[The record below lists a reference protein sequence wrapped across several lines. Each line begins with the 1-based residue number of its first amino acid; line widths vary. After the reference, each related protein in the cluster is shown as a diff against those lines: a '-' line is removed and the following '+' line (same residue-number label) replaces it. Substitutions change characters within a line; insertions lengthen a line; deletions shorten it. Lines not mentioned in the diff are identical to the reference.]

1 MIQSKIGE
9 VPIRSLFRLKKYVA
23 HYRLPIIFSFF
34 LVLVTNGLL
43 LVSPK
48 ILELVFDDLERSISP
63 QKVFLYALLIF
74 GVALGGGAILFA
86 QRRIVNGVARRVE
99 YHLRND
105 FFTHLQKLSAAYYNS
120 VDTGDLMARAT
131 SDINAVR
138 MVLSNAIMFTAD
150 GIVFFIMA
158 LVIMLKIDV
167 ALTLLA
173 VLPYPILALLIR
185 ELGKRIFRS
194 YERIQESY
202 SRMNTKVQENL
213 SGARVVKAYTLEKS
227 EIEKFRELNQEF
239 VDCNRTQIRLIA
251 VFFPLFRCLPGMGHI
266 VLLYLGG
273 IRVIEGQITFGE
285 FVGFL
290 AYLILL
296 VRPMIRLGFVVNA
309 FERGAASM
317 GRISKILDVPP
328 EIYDDKNVNRGIV
341 SIQGGIEFRNL
352 NFAYPGGNSVLK
364 NINLKVD
371 RGMTVAIVG
380 PTGCGKTT
388 LVNLIPRIYEA
399 DRGMIFIDGVNI
411 QDIPLQVLRSNIGF
425 VEQEPFLF
433 SGTLRN
439 NVAYGV
445 ENAGGPEV
453 NRVVRTTDLQAQI
466 EEFPDGLDTYLGE
479 RGITISGGQK
489 QRTALARAIAIHPK
503 ILIMDSAFANVD
515 THTEDTILN
524 RLKDVMVNRTT
535 IIISHRISTVK
546 SADLIIV
553 MKNGEIVE
561 RGTHDTLLKHNGIYM
576 GIYEKQLL
584 QEELDS
590 L

>member
-1 MIQSKIGE
+1 M
-9 VPIRSLFRLKKYVA
+9 
-23 HYRLPIIFSFF
+23 

-48 ILELVFDDLERSISP
+48 ILELVFDDFEKSITP
-63 QKVFLYALLIF
+63 RKVFLYALLIF
-74 GVALGGGAILFA
+74 TVALGGGAILFA
-86 QRRIVNGVARRVE
+86 QRRIINGVARRIE

-105 FFTHLQKLSAAYYNS
+105 FFTHLQKLSAAYYNR

-150 GIVFFIMA
+150 GIVFFAMA
-158 LVIMLKIDV
+158 FVIMLRID
-167 ALTLLA
+167 ATLTLLA

-185 ELGKRIFRS
+185 ELGKRIYRS
-194 YERIQESY
+194 YERIQESF
-202 SRMNTKVQENL
+202 STMNTKLQENL
-213 SGARVVKAYTLEKS
+213 SGVRVVKAYTLEKS
-227 EIEKFRELNQEF
+227 EIDKFRDLNRTF
-239 VDCNRTQIRLIA
+239 VDRNRAQIRLFS
-251 VFFPLFRCLPGMGHI
+251 VFFPLFRCLPGIGH
-266 VLLYLGG
+266 VALLYLGG

-285 FVGFL
+285 FVALL

-317 GRISKILDVPP
+317 ERISKILDEQP
-328 EIYDDKNVNRGIV
+328 EIYDGVNARHGIEA
-341 SIQGGIEFRNL
+341 IQGGIEFRNL
-352 NFAYPGGNSVLK
+352 SFSYPDGTPVLK

-371 RGMTVAIVG
+371 RGQTVAIVG

-388 LVNLIPRIYEA
+388 LVNLIPRLYEA
-399 DRGMIFIDGVNI
+399 DRGTIFIDGVDV
-411 QDIPLQVLRSNIGF
+411 QDIPLHVLRSNIGV

-439 NVAYGV
+439 NIAYGA
-445 ENAGGPEV
+445 ENAGGAEV
-453 NRVVRTTDLQAQI
+453 NGVVRIADLQEQM

-479 RGITISGGQK
+479 RGITISGGQR

-503 ILIMDSAFANVD
+503 ILILDSAFANVD
-515 THTEDTILN
+515 THTEDIILN
-524 RLKDVMVNRTT
+524 RLKEVMENRTT
-535 IIISHRISTVK
+535 IVISHRISTVK

-561 RGTHDTLLKHNGIYM
+561 RGTHDTLLKRNGIYT
-576 GIYEKQLL
+576 GIYDKQLL

>member
-1 MIQSKIGE
+1 M
-9 VPIRSLFRLKKYVA
+9 
-23 HYRLPIIFSFF
+23 

-48 ILELVFDDLERSISP
+48 ILELVFDDLEKSITP
-63 QKVFLYALLIF
+63 RRVFLYALLIF
-74 GVALGGGAILFA
+74 AVALGGGVILFA
-86 QRRIVNGVARRVE
+86 QRRIINGVARRIE

-105 FFTHLQKLSAAYYNS
+105 FFTHLQKLSAAYYNR

-150 GIVFFIMA
+150 GIVFFAMA
-158 LVIMLKIDV
+158 FVIMLRIDV
-167 ALTLLA
+167 TLTLLA

-185 ELGKRIFRS
+185 ELGKRIYRS
-194 YERIQESY
+194 YERIQESFAT
-202 SRMNTKVQENL
+202 MNTKVQENL
-213 SGARVVKAYTLEKS
+213 SGVRVVKAYTLEKS
-227 EIEKFRELNQEF
+227 EIDKFRELNQKF
-239 VDCNRTQIRLIA
+239 VDCNRAQIRLFS
-251 VFFPLFRCLPGMGHI
+251 VFFPLFRCLPGIGHV

-285 FVGFL
+285 FVALL

-317 GRISKILDVPP
+317 ERISKILDEQP
-328 EIYDDKNVNRGIV
+328 EIFDGEKVKRGIE

-352 NFAYPGGNSVLK
+352 NFAYPDGAPVLR

-371 RGMTVAIVG
+371 RGRTVAIVG

-399 DRGMIFIDGVNI
+399 DRGTVFIDGVDV
-411 QDIPLQVLRSNIGF
+411 QDIPVQALRSNIGF

-439 NVAYGV
+439 NIAYGV
-445 ENAGGPEV
+445 DNAGGAEV
-453 NRVVRTTDLQAQI
+453 NGVVHTADLQGQI

-479 RGITISGGQK
+479 RGITISGGQR

-503 ILIMDSAFANVD
+503 ILILDSAFANVD
-515 THTEDTILN
+515 THTEDTILS
-524 RLKDVMVNRTT
+524 RLKDVMENRTT

-546 SADLIIV
+546 SADFIIV

-561 RGTHDTLLKHNGIYM
+561 RGTHDALLERNGIYTA
-576 GIYEKQLL
+576 IYEKQLL

>member
-1 MIQSKIGE
+1 M
-9 VPIRSLFRLKKYVA
+9 
-23 HYRLPIIFSFF
+23 

-48 ILELVFDDLERSISP
+48 ILELVFDDFEKSITP
-63 QKVFLYALLIF
+63 RKVFLYALLIF
-74 GVALGGGAILFA
+74 TVALGGGAILFA
-86 QRRIVNGVARRVE
+86 QRRIINGVARRIE

-105 FFTHLQKLSAAYYNS
+105 FFTHLQKLSAAYYNR

-150 GIVFFIMA
+150 GIVFFAMA
-158 LVIMLKIDV
+158 FVIMLRID
-167 ALTLLA
+167 ATLTLLA

-185 ELGKRIFRS
+185 ELGKRIYRS
-194 YERIQESY
+194 YERIQESF
-202 SRMNTKVQENL
+202 STMNTKLQENL
-213 SGARVVKAYTLEKS
+213 SGVRVVKAYTLEKS
-227 EIEKFRELNQEF
+227 EIDKFRDLNRTF
-239 VDCNRTQIRLIA
+239 VDRNRAQIRLFS
-251 VFFPLFRCLPGMGHI
+251 VFFPLFRCLPGIGH
-266 VLLYLGG
+266 VALLYLGG

-285 FVGFL
+285 FVALL

-317 GRISKILDVPP
+317 ERISKILDEQP
-328 EIYDDKNVNRGIV
+328 EIYDGVNARHGIEA
-341 SIQGGIEFRNL
+341 IQGGIEFRNL
-352 NFAYPGGNSVLK
+352 SFSYPDGTPVLK

-371 RGMTVAIVG
+371 RGQTVAIVG

-388 LVNLIPRIYEA
+388 LVNLIPRLYEA
-399 DRGMIFIDGVNI
+399 DRGTIFIDGVDV
-411 QDIPLQVLRSNIGF
+411 QDIPLHVLRSNIGV

-439 NVAYGV
+439 NIAYGA
-445 ENAGGPEV
+445 ENAGGAEV
-453 NRVVRTTDLQAQI
+453 NGVVRIADLQEQM

-479 RGITISGGQK
+479 RGITISGGQR

-503 ILIMDSAFANVD
+503 ILILDSAFANVD

-524 RLKDVMVNRTT
+524 RLKEVMENRTT
-535 IIISHRISTVK
+535 IVISHRISTVK

-561 RGTHDTLLKHNGIYM
+561 RGTHDTLLKRNGIYT
-576 GIYEKQLL
+576 GIYDKQLL

>member
-1 MIQSKIGE
+1 M
-9 VPIRSLFRLKKYVA
+9 
-23 HYRLPIIFSFF
+23 FSFM

-48 ILELVFDDLERSISP
+48 ILELVFDDFEKSITP
-63 QKVFLYALLIF
+63 RKVFLYALLIF
-74 GVALGGGAILFA
+74 TVALGGGAILFA
-86 QRRIVNGVARRVE
+86 QRRIINGVARRIE

-105 FFTHLQKLSAAYYNS
+105 FFTHLQKLSAAYYNR

-150 GIVFFIMA
+150 GIVFFAMA
-158 LVIMLKIDV
+158 FVIMLRID
-167 ALTLLA
+167 ATLTLLA

-185 ELGKRIFRS
+185 ELGKRIYRS
-194 YERIQESY
+194 YERIQESF
-202 SRMNTKVQENL
+202 STMNTKLQENL
-213 SGARVVKAYTLEKS
+213 SGVRVVKAYTLEKS
-227 EIEKFRELNQEF
+227 EIDKFRDLNRTF
-239 VDCNRTQIRLIA
+239 VDRNRAQIRLFS
-251 VFFPLFRCLPGMGHI
+251 VFFPLFRCLPGIGH
-266 VLLYLGG
+266 VALLYLGG

-285 FVGFL
+285 FVALL

-317 GRISKILDVPP
+317 ERISKILDEQP
-328 EIYDDKNVNRGIV
+328 EIYDGVNARHGIEA
-341 SIQGGIEFRNL
+341 IQGGIEFRNL
-352 NFAYPGGNSVLK
+352 SFSYPDGTPVLK

-371 RGMTVAIVG
+371 RGQTVAIVG

-388 LVNLIPRIYEA
+388 LVNLIPRLYEA
-399 DRGMIFIDGVNI
+399 DRGTIFIDGVDV
-411 QDIPLQVLRSNIGF
+411 QDIPLHVLRSNIGV

-439 NVAYGV
+439 NIAYGA
-445 ENAGGPEV
+445 ENAGGAEV
-453 NRVVRTTDLQAQI
+453 NGVVRIADLQEQM

-479 RGITISGGQK
+479 RGITISGGQR

-503 ILIMDSAFANVD
+503 ILILDSAFANVD
-515 THTEDTILN
+515 THTEDIILN
-524 RLKDVMVNRTT
+524 RLKEVMENRTT
-535 IIISHRISTVK
+535 IVISHRISTVK

-561 RGTHDTLLKHNGIYM
+561 RGTHDTLLKRNGIYT
-576 GIYEKQLL
+576 GIYDKQLL

>member
-1 MIQSKIGE
+1 M
-9 VPIRSLFRLKKYVA
+9 
-23 HYRLPIIFSFF
+23 

-48 ILELVFDDLERSISP
+48 ILELVFDDFEKSITP
-63 QKVFLYALLIF
+63 RKVFLYALLIF

-86 QRRIVNGVARRVE
+86 QRRIINGVARRIE

-105 FFTHLQKLSAAYYNS
+105 FFTHLQKLSAAYYNR

-150 GIVFFIMA
+150 GIVFFAMA
-158 LVIMLKIDV
+158 FVIMLRID
-167 ALTLLA
+167 ATLTLLA

-185 ELGKRIFRS
+185 ELGKRIYRS
-194 YERIQESY
+194 YERIQESF
-202 SRMNTKVQENL
+202 STMNTKLQENL
-213 SGARVVKAYTLEKS
+213 SGVRVVKAYTLEKS
-227 EIEKFRELNQEF
+227 EIDKFRDL
-239 VDCNRTQIRLIA
+239 NRTFVNRNRAQIRLFS
-251 VFFPLFRCLPGMGHI
+251 VFFPLFRCLPGIGH
-266 VLLYLGG
+266 VALLYLGG

-285 FVGFL
+285 FVALL

-317 GRISKILDVPP
+317 ERISKILDEQP
-328 EIYDDKNVNRGIV
+328 EIYDGVNARHGIEA
-341 SIQGGIEFRNL
+341 IQGGIEFRNL
-352 NFAYPGGNSVLK
+352 SFSYPDGTPVLK
-364 NINLKVD
+364 NINLKVE
-371 RGMTVAIVG
+371 RGQTVAIVG

-388 LVNLIPRIYEA
+388 LVNLIPRLYEA
-399 DRGMIFIDGVNI
+399 DRGTIFIDGVDV
-411 QDIPLQVLRSNIGF
+411 QDIPLHVLRSNIGV

-439 NVAYGV
+439 NIAYGA
-445 ENAGGPEV
+445 ENAGGAEV
-453 NRVVRTTDLQAQI
+453 NGIVRIADLQEQM

-479 RGITISGGQK
+479 RGITISGGQR

-503 ILIMDSAFANVD
+503 ILILDSAFANVD

-524 RLKDVMVNRTT
+524 RLKEVMENRTT
-535 IIISHRISTVK
+535 IVISHRISTVK

-561 RGTHDTLLKHNGIYM
+561 RGTHDTLLKRNGIYT